1 MSTYILHP
9 KMAIM
14 KRMFTKLSILFS
26 VLLIGNTV
34 FAQDWPKT
42 IQGSDGDIIK
52 IYQPQAESLTG
63 NVLKSRSAV
72 SVIENGKS
80 EPVFGAFWSEAVVDN
95 NNSNVVIRSIQI
107 TNIKFPDAVNESTVN
122 DIREK
127 LQSQIPALNIS
138 ISKEELQQSLNNNQ
152 EQSKLSSSFNNNPP
166 KVIYTTKP
174 SMLVLIDGVPKLQT
188 NSDWG
193 MDVVVNSPFTIVK
206 NNDGKFYLY
215 GGKKWFA
222 APDATGPYNY
232 VSETPQN
239 LQKVEDAINSKKD
252 NSDNNDNV
260 TAVSNSSN
268 VVPSII
274 VSTEPAEL
282 IQSDGEANFSPVE
295 NTGLLYVKNSGN
307 DIFMDVNSQQ
317 YYVLLSGRWYKS
329 NALNSKWQYIAAD
342 KLPADFSKIPAGS
355 PKDNVLA
362 SVAGTEEA
370 NDAIIE
376 AQVPQTA
383 KVDRNTATANVVYDG
398 DPEFERIEG
407 TRLKYAV
414 NSSITVMKLD
424 NMYYAVDNG
433 IWFVSDRAT
442 GPWQVSTSR
451 PDEVDRIPPSSPAYN
466 TKYVYVYD
474 VTPDYVYMGYTP
486 GYLNTYVYGPTIV
499 YGTGYY
505 YHPWFGRYYFPRPYT
520 WGFSMNYDPWYG
532 WGIGYNN
539 WGFDC
544 FGFSVGFGSYWG
556 GGYRYGGWWGPAVYH
571 PPYCGGYYRGG
582 YGYYGYNRYNR
593 SGYGYRNSVNINRNY
608 TNNIYYNRRNVVS
621 NDNRRYA
628 GNNNRYNNN
637 NGYGNNNRGGWNRN
651 NNVNNNNN
659 RQSNDRFGNG
669 NNRFRNDNSSN
680 FGRGPVTQN
689 GRDNNGFNNNNN
701 RQSDNNRFNRDR
713 NPVTQNPN
721 NNNNNGNFGRRP
733 TVQNQDNNN
742 RFNNQNNPP
751 ARQREYNPQRNFNSE
766 RNFSRPQPSERP
778 QQRAIQQSPR
788 SFSPPSNNGG
798 GRGNGGG
805 ERSGGGGGLRSG
817 GGNHGRHG

>member
-1 MSTYILHP
+1 MPTYILHP

-14 KRMFTKLSILFS
+14 KLIFTKLSIVFS
-26 VLLIGNTV
+26 MLLIGSTA
-34 FAQDWPKT
+34 FAQQDWPKT
-42 IQGSDGDIIK
+42 IRGNGGDIIK

-72 SVIENGKS
+72 SIIENGKT

-95 NNSNVVIRSIQI
+95 GNNNVVIRSIQI
-107 TNIKFPDAVNESTVN
+107 TNIKFPDAVDASTVN
-122 DIREK
+122 DIKEK
-127 LQSQIPALNIS
+127 LQSEIPAMNIS
-138 ISKEELQQSLNNNQ
+138 IAKDELQQSINNNQ
-152 EQSKLSSSFNNNPP
+152 AQTKLSSTFNNAPP
-166 KVIYTTKP
+166 KVIYTTRP
-174 SMLVLIDGVPKLQT
+174 SMLVLIDGAPKLQA

-193 MDVVVNSPFTIVK
+193 FDVVVNSPFTIVK
-206 NNDGKFYLY
+206 NNDGNFYLY
-215 GGKKWFA
+215 GGKKWFV
-222 APDATGPYNY
+222 APAATGPYNY
-232 VSETPQN
+232 VSDAPDN

-252 NSDNNDNV
+252 NSDNNDNN
-260 TAVSNSSN
+260 TQAANTNNSN
-268 VVPSII
+268 VIPSII

-329 NALNSKWQYIAAD
+329 NALNSKWQYTAAD

-370 NDAIIE
+370 NDALMD

-383 KVDRNTATANVVYDG
+383 KVDRKTATANVVYDG

-414 NSSITVMKLD
+414 NASITVMKLD

-433 IWFVSDRAT
+433 IWFESDRAT

-505 YHPWFGRYYFPRPYT
+505 YRPWFGHRYFARPYT
-520 WGFSMNYDPWYG
+520 WGFCMNYDPWYG
-532 WGIGYNN
+532 WGIGYNT
-539 WGFDC
+539 
-544 FGFSVGFGSYWG
+544 FGYDWFGFGSYWG
-556 GGYRYGGWWGPAVYH
+556 SGYRYGGWWGPSVYR

-582 YGYYGYNRYNR
+582 YGGYYGYNRG
-593 SGYGYRNSVNINRNY
+593 GYGYRNSVNINRNY

-621 NDNRRYA
+621 NDNRRNY
-628 GNNNRYNNN
+628 GNNNRYNNDN
-637 NGYGNNNRGGWNRN
+637 RGGYSNNNRGRWDRN

-659 RQSNDRFGNG
+659 RQPNDRNG
-669 NNRFRNDNSSN
+669 NSRFPRNENGSN
-680 FGRGPVTQN
+680 FGRGPVIQN
-689 GRDNNGFNNNNN
+689 GRDNNGFNNNN
-701 RQSDNNRFNRDR
+701 RQPDNNSINRNR
-713 NPVTQNPN
+713 GPVTQNPDI
-721 NNNNNGNFGRRP
+721 NNGNFGRRP

-742 RFNNQNNPP
+742 RFNNQNSPP
-751 ARQREYNPQRNFNSE
+751 VRQREYNPQRNSNNE
-766 RNFSRPQPSERP
+766 RNFSRPQTIERP
-778 QQRAIQQSPR
+778 QQRAPQQSQR
-788 SFSPPSNNGG
+788 SFSPPQNNGGG
-798 GRGNGGG
+798 GRGNGSG
-805 ERSGGGGGLRSG
+805 ERSGGGSRPSNGS
-817 GGNHGRHG
+817 GNHGRRG